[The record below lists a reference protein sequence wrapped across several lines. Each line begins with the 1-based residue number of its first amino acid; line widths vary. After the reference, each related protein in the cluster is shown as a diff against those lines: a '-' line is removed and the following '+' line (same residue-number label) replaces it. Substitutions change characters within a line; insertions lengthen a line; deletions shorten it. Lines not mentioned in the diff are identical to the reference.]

1 MNERIYTIVGNA
13 APDGATDKDVR
24 NVLASFGFTG
34 KAVEKHCEVLSG
46 GEKIRLAFARIFI
59 NPPNLLILDEPT
71 THLDVAAREG
81 LQEAIIQYNG
91 TVCLVSHDIE
101 FVRNSVS
108 TIVAMDGKMGIK
120 KYFGDYDYYREKTGQ
135 EVAVSSETLE
145 VGKKSKPDK
154 NKHHE
159 ADRQAQEARRRKKR
173 LEQKVSKLETTID
186 TWIEEKEK
194 LSKELSENTQGI
206 DFCRSW
212 RTVEGFGRPH

>member
-1 MNERIYTIVGNA
+1 M
-13 APDGATDKDVR
+13 
-24 NVLASFGFTG
+24 
-34 KAVEKHCEVLSG
+34 EKSCEVLSG

-108 TIVAMDGKMGIK
+108 TIVAIGTAKMGIT

-135 EVAVSSETLE
+135 EVVVSGETLE
-145 VGKKSKPDK
+145 ADQKEKLAK
-154 NKHHE
+154 NKHRE
-159 ADRQAQEARRRKKR
+159 VDQQTQEARRRKKTSR
-173 LEQKVSKLETTID
+173 TKDLQIGNHDRYLGRG
-186 TWIEEKEK
+186 EKKSIQRVISRSPRE
-194 LSKELSENTQGI
+194 SG
-206 DFCRSW
+206 CRF
-212 RTVEGFGRPH
+212 RRCRRKVEGIGRPH